1 MEAKQPLKI
10 LVVDDEP
17 TNSEILTVMLEREGH
32 EVLTASNA
40 PMGVQL
46 AHEAHPDLIFMDVLM
61 PGEYNGL
68 EAIRRLKADP
78 AFLGKII
85 CQSAKASGQDH
96 QQGLAAGADGY
107 LTKPFRRQD
116 VLSLLEIV
124 MFGVPRPERAGA

>member
-1 MEAKQPLKI
+1 MEQKHSLKI

-32 EVLTASNA
+32 QVLVASNA
-40 PMGVQL
+40 PMGVQMAL
-46 AHEAHPDLIFMDVLM
+46 EAKPDLIFMDILM

-78 AFLGKII
+78 AFTGKII

-96 QQGLAAGADGY
+96 QEGLAAGADGY
-107 LTKPFRRQD
+107 LTKPFRRQE

-124 MFGVPRPERAGA
+124 MFNAPREEGAST